1 MQYTV
6 EIGNKIHTSDI
17 DAFYPSLGFELYT
30 EQEWVKV
37 QEKSSFIVQVLD
49 KGKTIGWGRCVDD
62 GTFCM
67 IYDVAV
73 HPDYQKQGVGTTIMD
88 EIKKYVAQND
98 FLSVSLFYNPNNPSV
113 KEFYK
118 KCGFYELTN
127 AMRLKM

>member
-1 MQYTV
+1 MTYTIK
-6 EIGNKIHTSDI
+6 IGTDINTADI
-17 DAFYPSLGFELYT
+17 DAYYPSLGFGLY
-30 EQEWVKV
+30 EAQDWKKVK
-37 QEKSSFIVQVLD
+37 EKSTFIVQVLD
-49 KGKTIGWGRCVDD
+49 KNKTVGWGRCVDD

-73 HPDYQKQGVGTTIMD
+73 HPNYQRQGIGHTIID

-98 FLSVSLFYNPNNPSV
+98 FLSVSLFYNPDNPGA

-127 AMRLKM
+127 AMRLKK